1 MATHSSIL
9 ACSPQGRRELDMAE
23 RLSLHFSFPFKAINP
38 HPPVC
43 LLVWGV
49 GAHQLFFL
57 LSLFPLRGRSGFVV
71 KSPPAC
77 VGGSGDVGLIPG
89 SGRPPGGGDG
99 SSLQYS
105 SLESPRDGGAWW
117 AAVRGAAQRRT
128 RLSVHTRGGDSIVDK
143 DVAGSH
149 LFPLSPTSHFR

>member
-1 MATHSSIL
+1 MAQLVKNPPAMRETGVRSLRWEDPLEKGMATHSSIL

-77 VGGSGDVGLIPG
+77 VGGSGDVGLIHALGRSPG
-89 SGRPPGGGDG
+89 EGNGYP
-99 SSLQYS
+99 LQYS
-105 SLESPRDGGAWW
+105 G
-117 AAVRGAAQRRT
+117 RGN
-128 RLSVHTRGGDSIVDK
+128 SMDCIVDA
-143 DVAGSH
+143 VAE
-149 LFPLSPTSHFR
+149 LEMTE